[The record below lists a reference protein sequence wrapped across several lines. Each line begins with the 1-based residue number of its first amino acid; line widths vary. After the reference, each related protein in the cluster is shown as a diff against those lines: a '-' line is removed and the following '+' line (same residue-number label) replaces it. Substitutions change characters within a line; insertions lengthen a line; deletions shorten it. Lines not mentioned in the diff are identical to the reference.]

1 MFDSKCWQGVKTE
14 PGARLPGSA
23 TSPGVLSGVHAALCP
38 PCTKGDPQD
47 IGHMEGAPC
56 ASMQVR
62 HGSHP
67 VAALR
72 PKVPATA
79 ARPGSRGAV
88 RPLQVAQLDE
98 PSTSTRDADNLA
110 DAVDARPLPQRR
122 GAGAAY
128 GTRCAQSTPDRLQQQ
143 SVHKI
148 SLHPSCT
155 ALGAPHY
162 LTVKPSHRG
171 LRMHQPVRSPC
182 HLNALAHSMFC
193 SSTGEGPPLQCT
205 LCALPPRQQP
215 QLQRQWQG
223 LIRTLL
229 PGQGHLQSQ

>member
-1 MFDSKCWQGVKTE
+1 MECSRRRRSAASVQLVTVTAFLQNWYEIVKCLTPSAGQGAKTE
-14 PGARLPGSA
+14 PRLRGSA
-23 TSPGVLSGVHAALCP
+23 TTPGVLSGVPAALCP

-67 VAALR
+67 VAALG

-88 RPLQVAQLDE
+88 RPLHVAQLDE

-128 GTRCAQSTPDRLQQQ
+128 GTRLAQSTPD
-143 SVHKI
+143 SFNN
-148 SLHPSCT
+148 SLRTRSC
-155 ALGAPHY
+155 
-162 LTVKPSHRG
+162 
-171 LRMHQPVRSPC
+171 
-182 HLNALAHSMFC
+182 
-193 SSTGEGPPLQCT
+193 CT
-205 LCALPPRQQP
+205 SAVLP
-215 QLQRQWQG
+215 WE
-223 LIRTLL
+223 L
-229 PGQGHLQSQ
+229 PTM